1 MALLELV
8 NVKASILGKE
18 ILKGI
23 NLAIKKGEI
32 HAIMG
37 PNGSG
42 KSTLSFCIMGS
53 PKYSVSG
60 SINFLGEN
68 ISQLAANE
76 RAKKGI
82 FLSFQHPIEVP
93 GVRLGNFLR
102 EAMNS
107 VSGEKTSVLQF
118 QKSLNEQAVKLKL
131 SNDLTSRFL
140 NAGFSGGEKK
150 RSEILQMKMLNP
162 KLLIL
167 DEIDSGLDI
176 DAIKIAAEAIKEQKQ
191 SNPDLGILIITHYNR
206 ILDFIKPSHVHVMH
220 EGKIVKSGNKSLAL
234 ELEEKGYGWLAGNNF
249 IGAGS
254 LARKK

>member
-8 NVKASILGKE
+8 NVKASIQGKE

-102 EAMNS
+102 EAMNL

-131 SNDLTSRFL
+131 
-140 NAGFSGGEKK
+140 
-150 RSEILQMKMLNP
+150 
-162 KLLIL
+162 
-167 DEIDSGLDI
+167 
-176 DAIKIAAEAIKEQKQ
+176 
-191 SNPDLGILIITHYNR
+191 
-206 ILDFIKPSHVHVMH
+206 
-220 EGKIVKSGNKSLAL
+220 
-234 ELEEKGYGWLAGNNF
+234 NN
-249 IGAGS
+249 
-254 LARKK
+254 

>member
-1 MALLELV
+1 
-8 NVKASILGKE
+8 
-18 ILKGI
+18 
-23 NLAIKKGEI
+23 
-32 HAIMG
+32 MG

-53 PKYSVSG
+53 PKYSDSG

-102 EAMNS
+102 EAKNS

-118 QKSLNEQAVKLKL
+118 QKSL
-131 SNDLTSRFL
+131 
-140 NAGFSGGEKK
+140 
-150 RSEILQMKMLNP
+150 
-162 KLLIL
+162 
-167 DEIDSGLDI
+167 
-176 DAIKIAAEAIKEQKQ
+176 KEQKQ